1 MFTFG
6 VIAGSRNAPGELIK
20 TTMNILSLASSY
32 KYNSKDI
39 VRKVDFV
46 MTDRTAHNHN
56 RVIEKVKKISNENYF
71 LSTVTLITFP
81 LFSYYSFSVRVNIFK
96 YRRLFSSLFSLCSYI
111 HLVGKEFPE
120 FQPMLLVFKW

>member
-6 VIAGSRNAPGELIK
+6 IIAESRNTLAKLIK

-39 VRKVDFV
+39 VRKVHFV

-56 RVIEKVKKISNENYF
+56 RVIEKVKKISYENYF

-81 LFSYYSFSVRVNIFK
+81 
-96 YRRLFSSLFSLCSYI
+96 
-111 HLVGKEFPE
+111 EFR
-120 FQPMLLVFKW
+120 PMLLVFKW